1 MNSVVCAFI
10 WQEAVASN
18 TVRIS
23 SPGFTIS
30 NLKWHYLFR
39 QDFLAANLASFF
51 ASSVVKRKDGDT
63 LDGAQSVACVPWQC
77 PGSAELGEQSG
88 RARQPTSGR
97 ATGASGPAAR
107 CLLGCTLLKVPF
119 GQYWIPSL
127 SSDKAAAALPPPCK
141 CSPSATLA
149 FKYNMIISVR

>member
-39 QDFLAANLASFF
+39 QDFLAANLVSFF

-63 LDGAQSVACVPWQC
+63 LDGAQSMACVPWQC
-77 PGSAELGEQSG
+77 PGSAELGGAVGQEPG
-88 RARQPTSGR
+88 NPPRAGQLELQV
-97 ATGASGPAAR
+97 
-107 CLLGCTLLKVPF
+107 LLHVAFL
-119 GQYWIPSL
+119 
-127 SSDKAAAALPPPCK
+127 AAL
-141 CSPSATLA
+141 
-149 FKYNMIISVR
+149 FKRSLWAILDPLPVL

>member
-51 ASSVVKRKDGDT
+51 ASSVVKRKDGDM
-63 LDGAQSVACVPWQC
+63 LDGAQSMACVPWQR
-77 PGSAELGEQSG
+77 PGSAELGGAVGKSQ
-88 RARQPTSGR
+88 
-97 ATGASGPAAR
+97 ATH
-107 CLLGCTLLKVPF
+107 LGQGNWSFRSCCTLPSWLHSLKVPF